1 MIERNITNKRGIHS
15 KRLFIFLSPT
25 NKNTQLNIN
34 HALLAVEKYH
44 REIYFITLQVGKR
57 KHTTLYK
64 YLVQCQ
70 VSRPITV
77 PAFVRMWA
85 ETLFL

>member
-1 MIERNITNKRGIHS
+1 MIGLNVTNKRGIHS
-15 KRLFIFLSPT
+15 KRLFIFLSPS

-34 HALLAVEKYH
+34 HALAVEKYH
-44 REIYFITLQVGKR
+44 RGNYFITLATSRGKGSTQ
-57 KHTTLYK
+57 H
-64 YLVQCQ
+64 
-70 VSRPITV
+70 RPITV